1 MFPGRGCRHG
11 LVVEGRS
18 RRRRG
23 LVYGGGRA
31 RAGGTRRRARGG
43 LRPGGGA
50 GRRDGVRCSSIDDE
64 ALGGEAQ
71 LAREAVLL
79 VLVLVMV
86 VVVVVVVLL
95 GLLAGAA
102 RSALGPAVH
111 VGVCV

>member
-1 MFPGRGCRHG
+1 VFPGRGCRHG

-86 VVVVVVVLL
+86 VVVVVLL